1 MNDSERG
8 VLAELARLADDLGPA
23 LVPPGHTELLDS
35 ITEVAMKLFHAAACS
50 IALLSE
56 DQTELIYHVASGA
69 GEEKVEGMRIPA
81 SQGIAGWVVTSG
93 QPIGLEDVT
102 RDPRFARDVAETTG
116 YVPTAIVAM
125 PLETDRKMLGVISVL
140 DPDTE
145 TAPASDMDT
154 LGIFARQ
161 AAIAIENSDAF
172 NRLGRALFAAA
183 ARASTSDA
191 LVRAL
196 EEVAAETIDR
206 ADDDIAEL
214 ARQFHELEQ
223 LGPTEKRA
231 AVELVAGFVRYAKA
245 ASKQR

>member
-1 MNDSERG
+1 
-8 VLAELARLADDLGPA
+8 VLSELARLADDLGPA

-81 SQGIAGWVVTSG
+81 SAGVAGWVVTSG

-102 RDPRFARDVAETTG
+102 QDPRFNREVAESTG
-116 YVPTAIVAM
+116 YVPRSIVAM

-140 DPDTE
+140 DPDTD
-145 TAPASDMDT
+145 TAPATDMET
-154 LGIFARQ
+154 LGLFAKQ
-161 AAIAIENSDAF
+161 AAIAIENSESF

-183 ARASTSDA
+183 ARASTSA
-191 LVRAL
+191 ELITAL

-214 ARQFHELEQ
+214 ARQFNELER
-223 LGPTEKRA
+223 LGPEEKRA
-231 AVELVAGFVRYAKA
+231 AIELVAGFVKYAKA
-245 ASKQR
+245 SAEHR

>member
-1 MNDSERG
+1 MNDKSRD

-81 SQGIAGWVVTSG
+81 SKGVAGWVVTSG

-102 RDPRFARDVAETTG
+102 QDPRFAKDVAESTG
-116 YVPTAIVAM
+116 YVPRSIVAM

-145 TAPASDMDT
+145 TAPASDMET
-154 LGIFARQ
+154 LGVFARQ
-161 AAIAIENSDAF
+161 AAIAIENSEAF
-172 NRLGRALFAAA
+172 NHMGRALFAAA
-183 ARASTSDA
+183 ARATTSDE
-191 LVRAL
+191 LVKAL

-206 ADDDIAEL
+206 TDDDIAEL
-214 ARQFHELEQ
+214 ARQFNELER
-223 LGPTEKRA
+223 LGQAEKRA
-231 AVELVAGFVRYAKA
+231 ALEVVATFIKYAKA
-245 ASKQR
+245 AARRR